1 MAKMKTPY
9 DTLLRVRRIE
19 EEKAK
24 AALAVANHA
33 QRAAAATLEDRR
45 AYYASAAAQ
54 PDGETDLSAFRRAVA
69 HGTAAARAVG
79 IAAGALESSQRTTQ
93 QAMAATRR
101 ASMRTQGLEK
111 LVERAKEARMKEML
125 AADQRTAE
133 ESMAGKTAGRGVRRT
148 T

>member
-69 HGTAAARAVG
+69 HALHRTPGDPPAFPMW
-79 IAAGALESSQRTTQ
+79 AGCH
-93 QAMAATRR
+93 
-101 ASMRTQGLEK
+101 MR
-111 LVERAKEARMKEML
+111 
-125 AADQRTAE
+125 
-133 ESMAGKTAGRGVRRT
+133 
-148 T
+148 

>member
-19 EEKAK
+19 EDKAK

-33 QRAAAATLEDRR
+33 QRDAARVLEDRR

-54 PDGETDLSAFRRAVA
+54 PDGETDLGAFQGAVA
-69 HGTAAARAVG
+69 HGTAAARAVA
-79 IAAGALESSQRTTQ
+79 IAAGSLESSQRTTQ
-93 QAMAATRR
+93 QAMDVTRL

-111 LVERAKEARMKEML
+111 LVERAKEARMQEML

-133 ESMAGKTAGRGVRRT
+133 ESMAGKAAGRRGRST
-148 T
+148 A